1 MADSQ
6 GVDRKDNME
15 KFIKKVGEKEARKL
29 RASRQRGRGVW
40 FGLGMF
46 GMIGW
51 SVAVPALTGI
61 AVGIWIDAK
70 WPSRFSWT
78 LMLLVI
84 GVVLGCWNAW
94 YWVSRERNEIEKDRE
109 D

>member
-6 GVDRKDNME
+6 GGQRKDNMD
-15 KFIKKVGEKEARKL
+15 KFIEEVGEKELRRL
-29 RASRQRGRGVW
+29 RAMRQRGKGVW

-51 SVAVPALTGI
+51 SVAVPALIGI
-61 AVGIWIDAK
+61 AVGIWIDTK
-70 WPSRFSWT
+70 WPGRFSWT

-84 GVVLGCWNAW
+84 GIVLGCWNAW
-94 YWVSRERNEIEKDRE
+94 YWISCERNEIEKDRKE
-109 D
+109 